1 MAKSLALLSCVV
13 AFAACQRVG
22 AQQVPAEDPLAPVS
36 CFGILDAIGLAESSA
51 LALCGGAFTA
61 APGQCFVAAQNR
73 HHELATTKILQLCT
87 ATTTLAPLSCYE
99 QLDAEG
105 VFTEDQA
112 IAYCRATCPL
122 GPSPP
127 QSADPGCMSA
137 GIARTELALQQVGE
151 LCRNSR
157 DPGPVACYL
166 QGRNTTQLANSQLIQ
181 LCAHVYSC
189 QYVNAPAGA
198 AAY

>member
-1 MAKSLALLSCVV
+1 MWTPFALVWCVF
-13 AFAACQRVG
+13 AAAACQRAG
-22 AQQVPAEDPLAPVS
+22 AQRVPLADPLAPVS
-36 CFGILDAIGLAESSA
+36 CFEIVDDVGLAESSA
-51 LALCGGAFTA
+51 LELCSGAFTA

-73 HHELATTKILQLCT
+73 HRELATTKIIQLCT
-87 ATTTLAPLSCYE
+87 ATTTLDPLSCYE

-137 GIARTELALQQVGE
+137 AVARTDLALQQIGE

-166 QGRNTTQLANSQLIQ
+166 QGEGTTQLADSQLVQ
-181 LCAHVYSC
+181 LCAQTYSC

-198 AAY
+198 GSY